1 MCFEHDRESEE
12 IAIVFALTEEQ
23 SPFLTFIRNTQYTG
37 SITNIRTDT
46 HKGLPIVDMYWH
58 SRLLL

>member
-23 SPFLTFIRNTQYTG
+23 SPFITFIRNTQYSKQTQ
-37 SITNIRTDT
+37 
-46 HKGLPIVDMYWH
+46 VV
-58 SRLLL
+58 